1 MPPKKRKQKKAVVPE
16 AAFGAGQAGKT
27 PYKQTKK
34 GKGLEGFSGLT
45 RKGIERSTVRHL
57 TNLERPPPKRSTSTQ
72 ARGDAEMM
80 KWIKKLEKDADITK
94 GARRRR
100 HI

>member
-1 MPPKKRKQKKAVVPE
+1 MAVKKRKQKKAVVPE
-16 AAFGAGQAGKT
+16 SAFGAGQAGKT
-27 PYKQTKK
+27 QIKPRSHAY
-34 GKGLEGFSGLT
+34 G
-45 RKGIERSTVRHL
+45 RKAVERSTVRHL
-57 TNLERPPPKRSTSTQ
+57 TNIKSPPPKRSTSTQ

>member
-27 PYKQTKK
+27 QIKPRSPGY
-34 GKGLEGFSGLT
+34 G
-45 RKGIERSTVRHL
+45 RKAVERSTVRHL
-57 TNLERPPPKRSTSTQ
+57 TNIKSPPPKRSTSTQ
-72 ARGDAEMM
+72 ARGDAAMMEM
-80 KWIKKLEKDADITK
+80 IKKLEKDASITK